1 VAGVPSLGAA
11 TPVFASTT
19 QTRKE
24 RVRMPI
30 EWRQDGRQLHLHNDD
45 ISYVMRV
52 LESGTLAH
60 LYFGPRLTTGRDYS
74 HFIRRSFI
82 SRFNQ
87 VLDPTPME
95 LPTAGSGD
103 FRVPMLQVRHA
114 DGSTVLDLIYREH
127 RIMPG
132 KPPLDGLPSTYVDDE
147 AEAET
152 VEILLTDGNSS
163 LRVKLLTTIY
173 ADRPVVTRS
182 MRVIN
187 DGSSDVNL
195 TTAMSAV
202 LDLPDPDWHLL
213 QLTGA
218 WARET
223 HIVDAPLV
231 PGTRAVRSQRGSS
244 GHQQN
249 PFILLRRPTTNE
261 AAGEAIG
268 MSLVYSGNFLA
279 QVEVDPYDTVRARIG
294 FDPETVRWQVTP
306 GMDLQIPEAV
316 MVWSDAGIG
325 GVSDAYHRLYR
336 ERLVSGTW
344 RDKPR
349 PVLLNSWEGVYF
361 DFDED
366 VLLEM
371 ASAARDLGA
380 ELFVLDDGWFGQR
393 DDDTSSLGDWT
404 VDLRKLPS
412 GLPDLVSRVNE
423 LGLLFGIWIEPEMVN
438 PRSRLFEEHPEWAVG
453 FPGRPRSEL
462 RNQYVLD
469 MSNKDVVDYLER
481 VIGAV
486 LDSAPMAYVK
496 WDMNRVITEPY
507 GASLPPERQNEF
519 FHRYMLGV
527 YDLYARL
534 TERFPDILFE
544 SCAGGG
550 GRNDPG
556 MLAFAPQA
564 WTSDNTDAVE
574 RQRIQYGTSLVYP
587 LVSMGAHVSAVP
599 NHQVGRTTSID
610 TRAAVAF
617 FGNLGYEL
625 DPRDLDEVEH
635 ERVMAQI
642 AWYKERRGLLHEGRF
657 HRLVSPFEGDGNE
670 TAWMTV
676 SADARQA
683 LVGWYRTLSRAL
695 PGPSLLRLRGLDPEA
710 RYRVTLWP
718 EADDW
723 VSRANLMERGGDE
736 LMSRGLFLDDH
747 AWESQAR
754 GDFQARIFELEIVE
768 S

>member
-1 VAGVPSLGAA
+1 
-11 TPVFASTT
+11 
-19 QTRKE
+19 
-24 RVRMPI
+24 MPI
-30 EWRQDGRQLHLHNDD
+30 EWREDGRQLHLHNER

-52 LESGTLAH
+52 LESGALAH
-60 LYFGPRLTTGRDYS
+60 LYFGSRLATGRDYS
-74 HFIRRSFI
+74 HFVRSSFI
-82 SRFNQ
+82 TKFNR
-87 VLDPTPME
+87 VLDPISME
-95 LPTAGSGD
+95 LPTAGRGD
-103 FRVPMLQVRHA
+103 FRVPMLTVRHP

-127 RIMPG
+127 AISPG
-132 KPPLDGLPSTYVDDE
+132 KPHLDGLPSTYVEDE
-147 AEAET
+147 SEAET
-152 VEILLTDGNSS
+152 VEICLVDGNSS
-163 LRVKLLTTIY
+163 TRVRLITTIF
-173 ADRPVVTRS
+173 ADRPVITRS

-187 DGSSDVNL
+187 EGSGDLKL

-202 LDLPDPDWHLL
+202 LDLPDSDWNLV
-213 QLTGA
+213 QLAGA
-218 WARET
+218 WAREA

-231 PGTRAVRSQRGSS
+231 TGSRAVRSQRGST

-249 PFILLRRPTTNE
+249 PFILLRRPATTE
-261 AAGEAIG
+261 AAGEAMA

-279 QVEVDPYDTVRARIG
+279 EVEVDSNDTVRARLG
-294 FDPETVRWQVTP
+294 MDPETIRWQITP

-316 MVWSDAGIG
+316 LVWSDEGVG

-336 ERLVSGTW
+336 ERLATGTW

-349 PVLLNSWEGVYF
+349 PVLLNSWEGVYY

-366 VLLEM
+366 KLVEM
-371 ASAARDLGA
+371 AAASRDLGA

-393 DDDTSSLGDWT
+393 DDDSSSLGDWT

-412 GLPDLVSRVNE
+412 GLPELVERIND

-438 PRSRLFEEHPEWAVG
+438 PRSRLFDLHPEWAVG
-453 FPGRPRSEL
+453 FPGRPRSEI

-469 MSNKDVVDYLER
+469 MSNVEVVDYLER
-481 VIGAV
+481 VIGNI
-486 LDSAPMAYVK
+486 LSSAPIAYVK

-550 GRNDPG
+550 GRFDPG
-556 MLAFAPQA
+556 MLAFAAQG
-564 WTSDNTDAVE
+564 WTSDDTDAVE

-599 NHQVGRTTSID
+599 NHQVGRNTPLD

-625 DPRDLDEVEH
+625 DPRTLNDVEVEQ
-635 ERVMAQI
+635 VQGQI
-642 AWYKERRGLLHEGRF
+642 AWYKARRELIHTGRF

-676 SADARQA
+676 ADDASHA
-683 LVGWYRTLSRAL
+683 LVGWYRTLAKPL
-695 PGPSLLRLRGLDPEA
+695 PGPSLLRLRGLDSDA
-710 RYRVTLWP
+710 RYAVTVWP

-723 VSRANLMERGGDE
+723 VTRANVMERGGDE
-736 LMSRGLFLDDH
+736 LMSQGLFLDDH
-747 AWESQAR
+747 AWESQER
-754 GDFQARIFELEIVE
+754 GDFQARIFELEVVPA
-768 S
+768 

>member
-1 VAGVPSLGAA
+1 
-11 TPVFASTT
+11 
-19 QTRKE
+19 
-24 RVRMPI
+24 MPI
-30 EWRQDGRQLHLHNDD
+30 EWRKGERQLHLHNDS

-60 LYFGPRLTTGRDYS
+60 LYFGPRLATGHDYS
-74 HFIRRSFI
+74 HFVRSSFI

-87 VLDPTPME
+87 VLDPIPME

-103 FRVPMLQVRHA
+103 FRIPMLTVRHA

-127 RIMPG
+127 DVTPG

-152 VEILLTDGNSS
+152 VEILLVDGNSS
-163 LRVKLLTTIY
+163 LKVRLFTTIY
-173 ADRPVVTRS
+173 ADRPVITRS
-182 MRVIN
+182 MRVTN
-187 DGSSDVNL
+187 DGTSDVKL
-195 TTAMSAV
+195 TTAMSVA
-202 LDLPDPDWHLL
+202 LDLPDADWHLM

-231 PGTRAVRSQRGSS
+231 AGTRAVRSQRGSS

-249 PFILLRRPTTNE
+249 PFILLRRPATTE
-261 AAGEAIG
+261 ATGEAVGI
-268 MSLVYSGNFLA
+268 SLVYSGNFLA

-294 FDPETVRWQVTP
+294 FDPDTIRWQITP

-316 MVWSDAGIG
+316 MVWSGEGIG

-336 ERLVSGTW
+336 ERLAAGTW

-366 VLLEM
+366 ILVEM
-371 ASAARDLGA
+371 AAAAKGLGA

-412 GLPDLVSRVNE
+412 GLPDLVSHINE
-423 LGLLFGIWIEPEMVN
+423 LSLLFGIWIEPEMVN

-469 MSNKDVVDYLER
+469 MSNGDVVDYLER
-481 VIGAV
+481 VVGAV
-486 LDSAPMAYVK
+486 LDSAPIDYVK

-527 YDLYARL
+527 YDLYA
-534 TERFPDILFE
+534 
-544 SCAGGG
+544 
-550 GRNDPG
+550 NDPG

-564 WTSDNTDAVE
+564 WTSDNTDAIE

-587 LVSMGAHVSAVP
+587 LNAMGAHVSAVP
-599 NHQVGRTTSID
+599 NHQVGRTTPID

-625 DPRDLDEVEH
+625 DPRNLDEVEH
-635 ERVMAQI
+635 EGVQAQI
-642 AWYKERRGLLHEGRF
+642 AWYKKRRELLHGGRF
-657 HRLVSPFEGDGNE
+657 HRLISPFEGDGNE

-676 SADARQA
+676 ADDRRRA
-683 LVGWYRTLSRAL
+683 LVGWYRSLSHAM
-695 PGPSLLRLRGLDPEA
+695 PGPSLLRLRGLDPEV

-718 EADDW
+718 ETDDW
-723 VSRANLMERGGDE
+723 VARANVMERGGDE
-736 LMSRGLFLDDH
+736 LMATGLFLDDH
-747 AWESQAR
+747 AWESQGR
-754 GDFQARIFELEIVE
+754 GDFQARIFELEAVD
-768 S
+768 

>member
-1 VAGVPSLGAA
+1 
-11 TPVFASTT
+11 
-19 QTRKE
+19 
-24 RVRMPI
+24 MPI
-30 EWRQDGRQLHLHNDD
+30 EWREDGHQLHLHNEH

-52 LESGTLAH
+52 LESGALAH
-60 LYFGPRLTTGRDYS
+60 LYFGPRLATDRDYS
-74 HFIRRSFI
+74 HFVRSSFI
-82 SRFNQ
+82 TKFNQ
-87 VLDPTPME
+87 VLDPIPME
-95 LPTAGSGD
+95 LPTAGRGD
-103 FRVPMLQVRHA
+103 FRVPMLTVRHP

-127 RIMPG
+127 VISPG
-132 KPPLDGLPSTYVDDE
+132 KPQLDGLPSTYVEDE
-147 AEAET
+147 TEAET
-152 VEILLTDGNSS
+152 VEICLVDGNSS
-163 LRVKLLTTIY
+163 TRVRLITTIY

-187 DGSSDVNL
+187 EGTGDLKL
-195 TTAMSAV
+195 TTAMSAA
-202 LDLPDPDWHLL
+202 LDLPDSDWNLV
-213 QLTGA
+213 QLAGA
-218 WARET
+218 WAREA

-231 PGTRAVRSQRGSS
+231 TGSRALRSQRGST

-249 PFILLRRPTTNE
+249 PFILLRRPATTE

-279 QVEVDPYDTVRARIG
+279 EVEVDSNDTARARLG
-294 FDPETVRWQVTP
+294 MDPETIRWQITP
-306 GMDLQIPEAV
+306 GMDLQVPEAV
-316 MVWSDAGIG
+316 LVWSDEGVG

-336 ERLVSGTW
+336 ERLATGTW

-349 PVLLNSWEGVYF
+349 PVLLNSWEGVYY

-366 VLLEM
+366 KLMEM
-371 ASAARDLGA
+371 AAASRDLGA

-393 DDDTSSLGDWT
+393 DDDSSSLGDWT

-412 GLPDLVSRVNE
+412 GLPELVERIND

-438 PRSRLFEEHPEWAVG
+438 PRSRLFDTHPEWAVG
-453 FPGRPRSEL
+453 FPGRPRSEI

-469 MSNKDVVDYLER
+469 MSNAEVVDYLER
-481 VIGAV
+481 VIGNI
-486 LDSAPMAYVK
+486 LSSAPIAYVK

-527 YDLYARL
+527 YDLYSRL

-550 GRNDPG
+550 GRFDPG
-556 MLAFAPQA
+556 MLAFAPQG
-564 WTSDNTDAVE
+564 WTSDDTDAVE

-599 NHQVGRTTSID
+599 NHQVGRSTPLD

-625 DPRDLDEVEH
+625 DPRQLDDVEL
-635 ERVMAQI
+635 EQVQGQI
-642 AWYKERRGLLHEGRF
+642 AWYKARRELLHTGRF
-657 HRLVSPFEGDGNE
+657 HRLVSPFDGDGNE

-676 SADARQA
+676 ADDGKHA
-683 LVGWYRTLSRAL
+683 LVGWYRTLSRPL
-695 PGPSLLRLRGLDPEA
+695 PGPSLLRLRGLDPDA
-710 RYRVTLWP
+710 RYTVSVWP
-718 EADDW
+718 DADDW
-723 VSRANLMERGGDE
+723 VTRANVMERGGDE
-736 LMSRGLFLDDH
+736 LMSQGLFLDDH
-747 AWESQAR
+747 AWESQER
-754 GDFQARIFELEIVE
+754 GDFQARIFELEVLPA
-768 S
+768 

>member
-1 VAGVPSLGAA
+1 
-11 TPVFASTT
+11 
-19 QTRKE
+19 
-24 RVRMPI
+24 MPI
-30 EWRQDGRQLHLHNDD
+30 EWRQAERQLHLFNEH

-60 LYFGPRLTTGRDYS
+60 LYFGPRLATERDYG
-74 HFIRRSFI
+74 HFVRSSFVA
-82 SRFNQ
+82 RYNQ
-87 VLDPTPME
+87 VLDPIPAE

-103 FRVPMLQVRHA
+103 FRVPGLSVRHA
-114 DGSTVLDLIYREH
+114 DGSTVLDLVYREH
-127 RIMPG
+127 TISPG
-132 KPPLDGLPSTYVDDE
+132 KPHLDGLPSTYVDED

-152 VEILLTDGNSS
+152 VEIVLVDGHSG
-163 LRVKLLTTIY
+163 LQVRLLTTIY
-173 ADRPVVTRS
+173 AERPVVTRS

-187 DGSSDVNL
+187 GGTGDVKL

-202 LDLPDPDWHLL
+202 LDLPDSDWHLM

-231 PGTRAVRSQRGSS
+231 VGTRAVRSQRGST

-249 PFILLRRPTTNE
+249 PFILLRRPSTTE

-279 QVEVDPYDTVRARIG
+279 EVEVDPNATVRARLG
-294 FDPETVRWQVTP
+294 MDPETIRWQITP
-306 GMDLQIPEAV
+306 GMDLQVPESV
-316 MVWSDAGIG
+316 LVWSDEGLG

-344 RDKPR
+344 RDRPR

-366 VLLEM
+366 SLVEM
-371 ASAARDLGA
+371 AAEARDLGA

-412 GLPDLVSRVNE
+412 GLPELVSRVNE
-423 LGLLFGIWIEPEMVN
+423 MGLLFGIWIEPEMVN
-438 PRSRLFEEHPEWAVG
+438 PRSRLFETHPEWAVG
-453 FPGRPRSEL
+453 FPGRPRSEI

-469 MSNKDVVDYLER
+469 LSNREVVDYLER
-481 VIGAV
+481 VVGNV
-486 LDSAPMAYVK
+486 LSSAPIAYVK
-496 WDMNRVITEPY
+496 WDYNRVITEPF

-527 YDLYARL
+527 YDLYSRL
-534 TERFPDILFE
+534 TERFPEVLFE

-556 MLAFAPQA
+556 MLAFAAQA
-564 WTSDNTDAVE
+564 WTSDDTDAIE
-574 RQRIQYGTSLVYP
+574 RQKIQYGTSLVYP
-587 LVSMGAHVSAVP
+587 LVTMGAHVSAVP
-599 NHQVGRTTSID
+599 NHQVGRVTPLA

-625 DPRDLDEVEH
+625 DPRGLDEMETEQV
-635 ERVMAQI
+635 RAQI
-642 AWYKERRGLLHEGRF
+642 AWYKERRELLHQGRF
-657 HRLVSPFEGDGNE
+657 HRLTSPFEGDGNE
-670 TAWMTV
+670 TAWMV
-676 SADARQA
+676 VDDERSHA
-683 LVGWYRTLSRAL
+683 LVGWYRTLSLPL
-695 PGPSLLRLRGLDPEA
+695 PGPSQLRLRGLHPA
-710 RYRVTLWP
+710 TRYRVTIWP

-723 VSRANLMERGGDE
+723 VARANAMERGGDE
-736 LMSRGLFLDDH
+736 LMSQGLFLDDH

-754 GDFQARIFELEIVE
+754 GDFQARIFELREVTA
-768 S
+768 

>member
-1 VAGVPSLGAA
+1 
-11 TPVFASTT
+11 
-19 QTRKE
+19 
-24 RVRMPI
+24 MPI
-30 EWRQDGRQLHLHNDD
+30 EWREDGRQLHLHNER

-52 LESGTLAH
+52 LESGALAH
-60 LYFGPRLTTGRDYS
+60 LYFGPRLATGRDYS
-74 HFIRRSFI
+74 HFVRSSFI
-82 SRFNQ
+82 TKFNR
-87 VLDPTPME
+87 VLDPISME
-95 LPTAGSGD
+95 LPTAGRGD
-103 FRVPMLQVRHA
+103 FRVPMLTVRHP

-127 RIMPG
+127 AISPG
-132 KPPLDGLPSTYVDDE
+132 KPHLDGLPSTYVEDE
-147 AEAET
+147 SEAET
-152 VEILLTDGNSS
+152 VEICLVDGNSS
-163 LRVKLLTTIY
+163 TRVRLITTIF

-187 DGSSDVNL
+187 EGSGDLKL

-202 LDLPDPDWHLL
+202 LDLPDPDWNLV
-213 QLTGA
+213 QLAGA
-218 WARET
+218 WAREA

-231 PGTRAVRSQRGSS
+231 TGSRAVRSQRGST

-249 PFILLRRPTTNE
+249 PFILLRRPATTE
-261 AAGEAIG
+261 AAGEAMA

-279 QVEVDPYDTVRARIG
+279 EVEVDSNDTVRARLG
-294 FDPETVRWQVTP
+294 MDPETIRWQITP

-316 MVWSDAGIG
+316 LVWSDEGVG

-336 ERLVSGTW
+336 ERLATGTW

-349 PVLLNSWEGVYF
+349 PVLLNSWEGVYY

-366 VLLEM
+366 KLVEM
-371 ASAARDLGA
+371 AAASRDLGA

-393 DDDTSSLGDWT
+393 DDDSSSLGDWT

-412 GLPDLVSRVNE
+412 GLPELVERIND

-438 PRSRLFEEHPEWAVG
+438 PRSRLFDLHPEWAVG
-453 FPGRPRSEL
+453 FPGRPRSEI

-469 MSNKDVVDYLER
+469 MSNVEVVDYLER
-481 VIGAV
+481 VIGNI
-486 LDSAPMAYVK
+486 LSSAPIAYVK

-550 GRNDPG
+550 GRFDPG
-556 MLAFAPQA
+556 MLAFAAQG
-564 WTSDNTDAVE
+564 WTSDDTDAVE

-599 NHQVGRTTSID
+599 NHQVGRNTPLD

-625 DPRDLDEVEH
+625 DPRTLNDVEVEQ
-635 ERVMAQI
+635 VQGQI
-642 AWYKERRGLLHEGRF
+642 AWYKARRELIHTGRF

-676 SADARQA
+676 ADDASHA
-683 LVGWYRTLSRAL
+683 LVGWYRTLAKPL
-695 PGPSLLRLRGLDPEA
+695 PGPSLLRLRGLDSDA
-710 RYRVTLWP
+710 RYAVTVWP

-723 VSRANLMERGGDE
+723 VTRANVMERGGDE
-736 LMSRGLFLDDH
+736 LMSQGLFLDDH
-747 AWESQAR
+747 AWESQER
-754 GDFQARIFELEIVE
+754 GDFQARIFELEVVPA
-768 S
+768 

>member
-1 VAGVPSLGAA
+1 
-11 TPVFASTT
+11 
-19 QTRKE
+19 
-24 RVRMPI
+24 MPI
-30 EWRQDGRQLHLHNDD
+30 EWRKGERQLHLHNDS

-60 LYFGPRLTTGRDYS
+60 LYCGPRLASGHDYS
-74 HFIRRSFI
+74 HLVRSSFI

-87 VLDPTPME
+87 VLDPIPME

-103 FRVPMLQVRHA
+103 FRVPMLTVRHA

-127 RIMPG
+127 SITAG

-152 VEILLTDGNSS
+152 VEIVLVDGHSS
-163 LRVKLLTTIY
+163 LKVRLLTTIY

-182 MRVIN
+182 MRVTN
-187 DGSSDVNL
+187 DGTGDVKL
-195 TTAMSAV
+195 TTAMSAA
-202 LDLPDPDWHLL
+202 LDLPDSDWHLL

-231 PGTRAVRSQRGSS
+231 SGTRAVRSQRGSS
-244 GHQQN
+244 GHHQN
-249 PFILLRRPTTNE
+249 PFILLRRPSTTE

-294 FDPETVRWQVTP
+294 FDPETIRWQITP

-316 MVWSDAGIG
+316 LVWSDDGIG

-336 ERLVSGTW
+336 ERLATGSW

-366 VLLEM
+366 TLVEM
-371 ASAARDLGA
+371 ATAAKDLGA

-412 GLPDLVSRVNE
+412 GLPELVERVNE
-423 LGLLFGIWIEPEMVN
+423 LGLLFGLWIEPEMVN
-438 PRSRLFEEHPEWAVG
+438 PRSRLFEEHAEWAVG

-469 MSNKDVVDYLER
+469 MSNIDVVDYLER
-481 VIGAV
+481 VVGNV
-486 LDSAPMAYVK
+486 LNSAPISYVK

-564 WTSDNTDAVE
+564 WTSDDTDAIE

-587 LVSMGAHVSAVP
+587 LVAMGAHVSDVP
-599 NHQVGRTTSID
+599 NHQVGRSTPLD

-625 DPRDLDEVEH
+625 DPRKLDDVEVE
-635 ERVMAQI
+635 RVQGQI
-642 AWYKERRGLLHEGRF
+642 AWYKERRQLLHTGRF
-657 HRLVSPFEGDGNE
+657 HRLVSPFEGDRNE

-676 SADARQA
+676 ADDGRHA
-683 LVGWYRTLSRAL
+683 LVGWYRTLSRPM
-695 PGPSLLRLRGLDPEA
+695 PGPSLLRLRGLDPGA
-710 RYRVTLWP
+710 RYRVTIWP
-718 EADDW
+718 DADDW
-723 VSRANLMERGGDE
+723 VTRANVMERGGDE
-736 LMSRGLFLDDH
+736 LMSQGLFLDDH

-754 GDFQARIFELEIVE
+754 GDFQARIFELESLSE
-768 S
+768 

>member
-1 VAGVPSLGAA
+1 
-11 TPVFASTT
+11 
-19 QTRKE
+19 
-24 RVRMPI
+24 MPI
-30 EWRQDGRQLHLHNDD
+30 EWRQDVRQLHLYNGS

-52 LESGTLAH
+52 LESGALAH
-60 LYFGPRLTTGRDYS
+60 LYFGSRLTTGRDYS
-74 HFIRRSFI
+74 HFMRSSFI
-82 SRFNQ
+82 SRFNK
-87 VLDPTPME
+87 VLDPIPLE

-103 FRVPMLQVRHA
+103 FRVPMLTVRHA
-114 DGSTVLDLIYREH
+114 DGSTVLELIYREH
-127 RIMPG
+127 TILSG

-147 AEAET
+147 VEAET
-152 VEILLTDGNSS
+152 VEILLVDGNSS
-163 LRVKLLTTIY
+163 LQVRLLTTIY
-173 ADRPVVTRS
+173 ADRPVITRS
-182 MRVIN
+182 MRVTN
-187 DGSSDVNL
+187 DGTGDVKL
-195 TTAMSAV
+195 TTAMSVA
-202 LDLPDPDWHLL
+202 LDLPDADWHLV
-213 QLTGA
+213 QLAGA
-218 WARET
+218 WSRET
-223 HIVDAPLV
+223 HIVDTPLTT
-231 PGTRAVRSQRGSS
+231 GTRALRSQRGSS

-249 PFILLRRPTTNE
+249 PFMLLRRPATTE

-279 QVEVDPYDTVRARIG
+279 EVEVDPYETVRARLG
-294 FDPETVRWQVTP
+294 FDPETIRWQITP

-316 MVWSDAGIG
+316 LVWTDEGLG

-336 ERLVSGTW
+336 ERLATGTW
-344 RDKPR
+344 RDRPR

-366 VLLEM
+366 TLVEM
-371 ASAARDLGA
+371 AAAARGLGV

-412 GLPDLVSRVNE
+412 GLPELVSQIND

-438 PRSRLFEEHPEWAVG
+438 PRSRLFEEHPQWAVG
-453 FPGRPRSEL
+453 FPGRARSEL

-469 MSNKDVVDYLER
+469 MTNKEVVDYLER
-481 VIGAV
+481 VIGSV
-486 LDSAPMAYVK
+486 LDSAPVAYVK

-507 GASLPPERQNEF
+507 GVSLPPERQNEF

-556 MLAFAPQA
+556 MLAFAPQV
-564 WTSDNTDAVE
+564 WTSDDTDAIE
-574 RQRIQYGTSLVYP
+574 RQRIQYGSSLVYP
-587 LVSMGAHVSAVP
+587 LVAMGAHVSDVP
-599 NHQVGRTTSID
+599 NHQVGRVTPLD

-625 DPRDLDEVEH
+625 DPRKLDDVEA
-635 ERVMAQI
+635 ERVQAQI
-642 AWYKERRGLLHEGRF
+642 AWYKERRELLHTGRF

-676 SADARQA
+676 ADDRSHV
-683 LVGWYRTLSRAL
+683 LVGWYRTLSLPL
-695 PGPSLLRLRGLDPEA
+695 PGPSLLRLRGLDREA
-710 RYRVTLWP
+710 RYRVTVWP
-718 EADDW
+718 DADDW
-723 VSRANLMERGGDE
+723 VARANVMERGGDE
-736 LMSRGLFLDDH
+736 LMSQGLFLDDH
-747 AWESQAR
+747 AWESASR
-754 GDFQARIFELEIVE
+754 GDFQARVFELEAVVA
-768 S
+768 

>member
-1 VAGVPSLGAA
+1 
-11 TPVFASTT
+11 
-19 QTRKE
+19 
-24 RVRMPI
+24 MPI
-30 EWRQDGRQLHLHNDD
+30 EWRKDGRQLHLYNDR

-60 LYFGPRLTTGRDYS
+60 LYFGLRLATDRHYAHLS
-74 HFIRRSFI
+74 RRSFI
-82 SRFNQ
+82 TRFNE
-87 VLDPTPME
+87 VLDPTPLE
-95 LPTAGSGD
+95 LPTAGRGD
-103 FRVPMLQVRHA
+103 FRIPALTVRHA
-114 DGSTVLDLIYREH
+114 DGSTVLDLVYRQH
-127 RIMPG
+127 RLIPG
-132 KPPLDGLPSTYVDDE
+132 KPPLDGLPSTYTDTDVE
-147 AEAET
+147 ADT
-152 VEILLTDGNSS
+152 VEIVLVDGNSN
-163 LRVKLLTTIY
+163 LQVRLLTTIY
-173 ADRPVVTRS
+173 ADRPVITRS
-182 MRVIN
+182 MRVVN
-187 DGSSDVNL
+187 DGATDVKL
-195 TTAMSAV
+195 TTAMSAS

-218 WARET
+218 WGRET
-223 HIVDAPLV
+223 HITDAPLV

-249 PFILLRRPTTNE
+249 PFILLHRPATTE

-268 MSLVYSGNFLA
+268 LSLVYSGNFLA

-294 FDPETVRWQVTP
+294 FDPDTVRWRISP

-316 MVWSDAGIG
+316 LVWSDEGIG
-325 GVSDAYHRLYR
+325 GVSDTYHRLYR
-336 ERLVSGTW
+336 ERLVCGSW
-344 RDKPR
+344 RDRPR

-366 VLLEM
+366 ALVEM
-371 ASAARDLGA
+371 AVAARDLGA

-412 GLPDLVSRVNE
+412 GLPDLVSRIDD

-453 FPGRPRSEL
+453 FPGRPRSEI

-469 MSNKDVVDYLER
+469 LSNRDVVDYLER

-486 LDSAPMAYVK
+486 LDSAPIAYVK

-507 GASLPPERQNEF
+507 GGSLPSERQDEF

-544 SCAGGG
+544 SCASGG

-556 MLAFAPQA
+556 MLAFAPQV
-564 WTSDNTDAVE
+564 WTSDDTDAVE
-574 RQRIQYGTSLVYP
+574 RQRIQYGSSLVYP
-587 LVSMGAHVSAVP
+587 LVALGAHVSAVP
-599 NHQVGRTTSID
+599 NHQVGRLTPLE

-625 DPRDLDEVEH
+625 DPRALDAVEH
-635 ERVMAQI
+635 EAVKGQI
-642 AWYKERRGLLHEGRF
+642 AWYKQRRDLLHGGRF
-657 HRLVSPFEGDGNE
+657 HRLRSPFERDRNE
-670 TAWMTV
+670 TAWMV
-676 SADARQA
+676 VADDASHA
-683 LVGWYRTLSRAL
+683 LVGWYRTLARPL
-695 PGPSLLRLRGLDPEA
+695 PGPSLLPLRGLDPAA
-710 RYRVTLWP
+710 RYAISVWP
-718 EADDW
+718 DGDDW
-723 VSRANLMERGGDE
+723 LDRANAIERGGDD
-736 LMSRGLFLDDH
+736 LMATGLFLDDH
-747 AWESQAR
+747 AWESQGR
-754 GDFQARIFELEIVE
+754 GDFDARVFELVRVTE
-768 S
+768 

>member
-1 VAGVPSLGAA
+1 
-11 TPVFASTT
+11 
-19 QTRKE
+19 
-24 RVRMPI
+24 MPI
-30 EWRQDGRQLHLHNDD
+30 EWRDRERQLHLYNERV
-45 ISYVMRV
+45 SYVMRV
-52 LESGTLAH
+52 LDSGTLAH
-60 LYFGPRLTTGRDYS
+60 LYFGPRLATERDYG
-74 HFIRRSFI
+74 HFLRSSFVA
-82 SRFNQ
+82 RYNQ
-87 VLDPTPME
+87 VLDPMPSE

-103 FRVPMLQVRHA
+103 FRVPGLSVRHA
-114 DGSTVLDLIYREH
+114 DGNTVLDLVYREH
-127 RIMPG
+127 TLSSG
-132 KPPLDGLPSTYVDDE
+132 KPHLDGLPSTYVEVE

-152 VEILLTDGNSS
+152 VEITLIDGHSN
-163 LRVKLLTTIY
+163 LQVHLLTTIY

-182 MRVIN
+182 MRVVN
-187 DGSSDVNL
+187 DGSDDVKL
-195 TTAMSAV
+195 ITAMSAV
-202 LDLPDPDWHLL
+202 LDLPDADWHLL

-231 PGTRAVRSQRGSS
+231 AGTRAVRSQRGST

-249 PFILLRRPTTNE
+249 PFILLRRPSTTE

-279 QVEVDPYDTVRARIG
+279 EVEVDSNDTVRARLG
-294 FDPETVRWQVTP
+294 MDPETIRWQITP

-316 MVWSDAGIG
+316 LVWSDEGLG

-336 ERLVSGTW
+336 ERLVTGTW

-366 VLLEM
+366 RLIEM
-371 ASAARDLGA
+371 AAQARDLGA

-412 GLPDLVSRVNE
+412 GLPELVSRIND
-423 LGLLFGIWIEPEMVN
+423 LGLLFGIWIEPEMVS
-438 PRSRLFEEHPEWAVG
+438 PRSHLFENHPEWAVG
-453 FPGRPRSEL
+453 SPGRPRSEI

-469 MSNKDVVDYLER
+469 LANHEVVDFLER
-481 VIGAV
+481 VIGNV
-486 LDSAPMAYVK
+486 LSSAPISYVK
-496 WDMNRVITEPY
+496 WDYNRVITEPF

-527 YDLYARL
+527 YDLYSRL
-534 TERFPDILFE
+534 TERFPDVLFE

-564 WTSDNTDAVE
+564 WVSDDTDAIQ
-574 RQRIQYGTSLVYP
+574 RQKIQYGTSLVYP
-587 LVSMGAHVSAVP
+587 LVAMGAHVSSVP
-599 NHQVGRTTSID
+599 NHQVGRATPLD

-625 DPRDLDEVEH
+625 DPQALNDVETEKVH
-635 ERVMAQI
+635 AQI
-642 AWYKERRGLLHEGRF
+642 AWYKERRGLLHRGRF
-657 HRLVSPFEGDGNE
+657 HRLTSPFEGDGNE
-670 TAWMTV
+670 TAWMV
-676 SADARQA
+676 VDDDASHA
-683 LVGWYRTLSRAL
+683 LVGWYRTLSRPL
-695 PGPSLLRLRGLDPEA
+695 PGPSALHLRGLDRA
-710 RYRVTLWP
+710 SRYEVTVWP

-723 VSRANLMERGGDE
+723 ITRANVMERGGDE
-736 LMSRGLFLDDH
+736 LMSQGLFLDDH

-754 GDFQARIFELEIVE
+754 GDFQARIFELREVTA
-768 S
+768 

>member
-1 VAGVPSLGAA
+1 
-11 TPVFASTT
+11 
-19 QTRKE
+19 
-24 RVRMPI
+24 MPI
-30 EWRQDGRQLHLHNDD
+30 EWRKAERQLHLHNEQ

-52 LESGTLAH
+52 LESGALAH
-60 LYFGPRLTTGRDYS
+60 LYFGPRLASGRDYS
-74 HFIRRSFI
+74 HFMRRSFI
-82 SRFNQ
+82 SEFNQ
-87 VLDPTPME
+87 VLDPVSME

-103 FRVPMLQVRHA
+103 FRVPMLSVRHA
-114 DGSTVLDLIYREH
+114 DGSNVLDLVYREH
-127 RIMPG
+127 DIVAG
-132 KPPLDGLPSTYVDDE
+132 KPPLDGLPSTYVDDASE
-147 AEAET
+147 ADT
-152 VEILLTDGNSS
+152 VEVELVDGHSS

-173 ADRPVVTRS
+173 AERPVITRS
-182 MRVIN
+182 IRVIN
-187 DGSSDVNL
+187 DGTGDVKL
-195 TTAMSAV
+195 TTAMSMT
-202 LDLPDPDWHLL
+202 LDLPDPDWHLT

-223 HIVDAPLV
+223 HVTDAPLV
-231 PGTRAVRSQRGSS
+231 TGTRAMRSQRGST

-249 PFILLRRPTTNE
+249 PFILLRRPSTTE

-268 MSLVYSGNFLA
+268 MSLVYSGNFLSE
-279 QVEVDPYDTVRARIG
+279 VEVDSTDTVRARLG
-294 FDPETVRWQVTP
+294 LDPETIRWRITP

-316 MVWSDAGIG
+316 LVWSDEGVG

-336 ERLVSGTW
+336 ERLITGSW

-349 PVLLNSWEGVYF
+349 PVLVNSWEGVYY

-366 VLLEM
+366 SLVEM
-371 ASAARDLGA
+371 AAAAKGLGA

-412 GLPDLVSRVNE
+412 GLPDLVKRVND

-438 PRSRLFEEHPEWAVG
+438 PRSRLFELHPDWAVG
-453 FPGRPRSEL
+453 CPGRPRSEI

-469 MSNKDVVDYLER
+469 MSNKEVVDYLER

-486 LDSAPMAYVK
+486 LDSAPISYVK

-507 GASLPPERQNEF
+507 GASLPPERQSEF

-534 TERFPDILFE
+534 TEHFGDILFE
-544 SCAGGG
+544 SCASGG

-564 WTSDNTDAVE
+564 WTSDDTDAVE

-587 LVSMGAHVSAVP
+587 LVSMAAHVSAVP
-599 NHQVGRTTSID
+599 NHQVGRVTPLD

-625 DPRDLDEVEH
+625 DPRKLDDVEA
-635 ERVMAQI
+635 ERVQAQI
-642 AWYKERRGLLHEGRF
+642 GWYKKHRDLIHGGRF

-670 TAWMTV
+670 TAWMV
-676 SADARQA
+676 AADDAGQA
-683 LVGWYRTLSRAL
+683 LVGWYRTLSHPL
-695 PGPSLLRLRGLDPEA
+695 PGPSLLRLRGLDPQA
-710 RYRVTLWP
+710 SYRVTVWP

-723 VSRANLMERGGDE
+723 VTRANVLERGGDE
-736 LMSRGLFLDDH
+736 LMSLGLFLDDH
-747 AWESQAR
+747 ARESQAR
-754 GDFQARIFELEIVE
+754 GDFQARIFELERVP